1 MDETKLNKA
10 REFCHEVGELAKRY
24 GLPVFIVTDGASL
37 TSNNGN
43 PCIKFHREKQIEWER
58 INGFDPD
65 EDWGSSFEALE
76 VNEKVIIRQ
85 ANNDDRITIRNM
97 TMDLDEYYCEV
108 MPKFKETYD
117 IEKRRQSY
125 DFVNKLNI
133 KDFYI
138 METSKKKV
146 IGTIAKMSNHGEVTL
161 LNFYVEP
168 EFRGKGYGR
177 MMLDKVISDMDETHC
192 GLSVYEDNKKS
203 VKFYND
209 YGFKYSRTEEA
220 PEGKLI
226 WLTYTKEI

>member
-1 MDETKLNKA
+1 M
-10 REFCHEVGELAKRY
+10 
-24 GLPVFIVTDGASL
+24 
-37 TSNNGN
+37 
-43 PCIKFHREKQIEWER
+43 
-58 INGFDPD
+58 
-65 EDWGSSFEALE
+65 E
-76 VNEKVIIRQ
+76 VNEKVTVRQ

-108 MPKFKETYD
+108 MPKFKEIYD

-125 DFVNKLNI
+125 DFVNKLKI

-138 METSKKKV
+138 
-146 IGTIAKMSNHGEVTL
+146 
-161 LNFYVEP
+161 VEP
-168 EFRGKGYGR
+168 EFRGKGYGG
-177 MMLDKVISDMDETHC
+177 MMLDKVTSDMDETHC